1 MIWWGSKWPISAMVG
16 SRPYSAPPCPPLG
29 AAPNIWAMVL
39 NQTRGESVGGGVQGV
54 PSPWGNSLLPGTPWD
69 VGTPPGDFFDQNQKK
84 EAKLSKLSNFS
95 VTFSKTVPS
104 APLYT
109 VLHKLPLWIN
119 NFGKNCIF
127 FGKFVNKYALKRLK
141 YGILGCFRGVE
152 GAAKKLVFRKF
163 PRYAPEPDPR

>member
-16 SRPYSAPPCPPLG
+16 GRPYSAPHVRPWGPPRIFGPWYWTRPGANLSGGGTGGAIPLG
-29 AAPNIWAMVL
+29 KFVITGHP
-39 NQTRGESVGGGVQGV
+39 
-54 PSPWGNSLLPGTPWD
+54 PGTSARPLE
-69 VGTPPGDFFDQNQKK
+69 TFLTKTRKKKQNCR
-84 EAKLSKLSNFS
+84 NFQILAWH
-95 VTFSKTVPS
+95 FLKRC
-104 APLYT
+104 LRRHYT
-109 VLHKLPLWIN
+109 QFCIN
-119 NFGKNCIF
+119 YHYELIILGKNCIF